1 MKLSIIIPCFNEQ
14 ENIKPMYRKLAETF
28 SDSGMA
34 VEFVYVNDGSS
45 DGTQEELRRIWET
58 SAIPMKVVRFSRNFG
73 KEAAIYAGLKQAEG
87 EYVSLIDG
95 DLQQDPKYVLDMV
108 RFLEE
113 NPEYDSVAAYQEKRK
128 EGVILRSL
136 KRTFYA
142 LINRISEVEFVDG
155 ASDFRTLRRSMAD
168 AILALPEYNRFSK
181 GIFSWV
187 GFQTYYMPYQVQ
199 ERKNGKTK
207 WSFWK
212 LLRYAVSGIVSF
224 STMPLILSGFLGLL
238 IALCSVIYLIIVVVQ
253 KLCFSIEIPGYA
265 TIVVLILLLG
275 GIQLFALGIIGQY
288 LAKTYMETKQRPIY
302 VAKEILD
309 SEKKRDGGNDG
320 L

>member
-1 MKLSIIIPCFNEQ
+1 MKLSIIIPCFNEKD
-14 ENIKPMYRKLAETF
+14 NIAPMYCKLNEAF
-28 SDSGMA
+28 GDSGMA
-34 VEFVYVNDGSS
+34 VEYVYINDGSS
-45 DGTQEELRRIWET
+45 DGTQSELETIWKT
-58 SAIPMKVVRFSRNFG
+58 SKIPMKVVRFSRNFG

-95 DLQQDPKYVLDMV
+95 DMQQDPKYVLDMV
-108 RFLEE
+108 RFLEK
-113 NPEYDSVAAYQEKRK
+113 NPEFDSVAAFQEKRK
-128 EGVILRSL
+128 EGVVLRSF
-136 KRTFYA
+136 KKAFYA
-142 LINRISEVEFVDG
+142 LINRISEIEFVDG
-155 ASDFRTLRRSMAD
+155 ASDFRTMRRSMVD
-168 AILALPEYNRFSK
+168 AILDLPEYNRFSK

-212 LLRYAVSGIVSF
+212 LFRYAINGIVSF
-224 STMPLILSGFLGLL
+224 STMPLILSGILGLF
-238 IALCSVIYLIIVVVQ
+238 IALCSVIYLVVVVIQ

-288 LAKTYMETKQRPIY
+288 LAKTYMETKRRPIY

-309 SEKKRDGGNDG
+309 SQKREESE
-320 L
+320 